1 MISALSNQ
9 KIKTKNSINKN
20 REYTNRYQSDSPFL
34 NKKTQNQPNLRIILQ
49 KITDRSR
56 MLVCLERE

>member
-1 MISALSNQ
+1 VISALSNQ

-34 NKKTQNQPNLRIILQ
+34 KKKNTESAKSSNYSSKNH
-49 KITDRSR
+49 
-56 MLVCLERE
+56 